1 LLLDYIFLSSRQR
14 SWGAFSLKKISVGL
28 KVNTKSI
35 IQFKNQSSKTL
46 TMAKNTVAADKV
58 SKAKSKETTPTEK
71 IIPLTGK
78 ALKLKLKELSDL
90 SKSETAKGCGYYSID
105 KSGKVKVNLTK
116 FYDAVLQSTGIN
128 VNENSKVDRRGR
140 EASYRATVHQNG
152 QLLIGAAYT
161 KALNLSPGDEF
172 EIKIGYKHI
181 HLKAIEKQS

>member
-1 LLLDYIFLSSRQR
+1 MQLEAI
-14 SWGAFSLKKISVGL
+14 SLQKKFIQFEVD
-28 KVNTKSI
+28 TKSI
-35 IQFKNQSSKTL
+35 IQFENQSSEPISKTL
-46 TMAKNTVAADKV
+46 TMARNTASVERV
-58 SKAKSKETTPTEK
+58 SKAKSQETSSTEK

-78 ALKLKLKELSDL
+78 ALKLKLKELAHL
-90 SKSETAKGCGYYSID
+90 PKSETAKGCGYYSID

-128 VNENSKVDRRGR
+128 VNEDAKVDRRGR

-181 HLKAIEKQS
+181 HLKAIEKES